1 MEDESYGNISDRF
14 IYILDRVCHL
24 CEFFEKPAQ
33 LDHYLYVLQPDYVY
47 YLDTV
52 GVAGPCYHRGCCR
65 RRHHEYSVLVT
76 LKKIHAIVAIN
87 EDKED
92 KHVNRKGGGK

>member
-1 MEDESYGNISDRF
+1 MEDESYGNFSDRF

-52 GVAGPCYHRGCCR
+52 GVA
-65 RRHHEYSVLVT
+65 
-76 LKKIHAIVAIN
+76 
-87 EDKED
+87 
-92 KHVNRKGGGK
+92 